1 MLRSLLDAG
10 HTLCEG
16 IWKDYRDIQAWF
28 KDSFQ
33 DEYKRTSMAVLETT
47 KQCRFWELTIQ
58 EKNMESARNK
68 GVLGVLINVCNKLT

>member
-1 MLRSLLDAG
+1 
-10 HTLCEG
+10 
-16 IWKDYRDIQAWF
+16 
-28 KDSFQ
+28 
-33 DEYKRTSMAVLETT
+33 MAVLETT